1 MLAASA
7 KTRFP
12 DADMRQM
19 EGAEFQRFLYIPE
32 KPEKPK
38 ESDPL
43 EIFNEIEIRGDGTI
57 GCRLI
62 TRTRSPA
69 GITRAKS
76 HVLLSFRDST
86 RNSTRNSVRNSIR
99 DSARDSIEEI
109 SFSETVDGD
118 GEDPFEIPANRLYGE
133 MVPLG
138 PAYRNLIQKALLW
151 EHRAEALV
159 RAPDLK
165 TAAIH
170 CPGSSA
176 GEGPLPDQLGSPF
189 PLDAA
194 FHLACAW
201 GGRYADVVAFPVG
214 MADRQILRPTRPGKI
229 YLARVKPHGNR
240 KNPASSPSDL
250 LVFDIELHDALG
262 ICERAHGVQMR
273 DVSRGRMRPP
283 DWVNRKRV

>member
-12 DADMRQM
+12 DADLRRM

-38 ESDPL
+38 ESDAL

-62 TRTRSPA
+62 TRTRSPG
-69 GITRAKS
+69 GITRVKS

-86 RNSTRNSVRNSIR
+86 RDSARNSIR
-99 DSARDSIEEI
+99 NSARNSIEEI
-109 SFSETVDGD
+109 SFSEAVNGD
-118 GEDPFEIPANRLYGE
+118 GEDPFEIPAHRLYGE
-133 MVPLG
+133 MVPFG
-138 PAYRNLIQKALLW
+138 PAYRNLVQKALLW
-151 EHRAEALV
+151 EDRAEALV
-159 RAPDLK
+159 RAPDLE
-165 TAAIH
+165 TAAIR
-170 CPGSSA
+170 CPGSSP
-176 GEGPLPDQLGSPF
+176 GEGPLSDQLGSPF

-201 GGRYADVVAFPVG
+201 GGRYANVVAFPVG
-214 MADRQILRPTRPGKI
+214 MESRDILRPARPGEI
-229 YLARVKPHGNR
+229 YLARVKPRGNR
-240 KNPASSPSDL
+240 KNPATSPSDL
-250 LVFDIELHDALG
+250 LVFDIELHDELG

-283 DWVNRKRV
+283 DWINRKRV